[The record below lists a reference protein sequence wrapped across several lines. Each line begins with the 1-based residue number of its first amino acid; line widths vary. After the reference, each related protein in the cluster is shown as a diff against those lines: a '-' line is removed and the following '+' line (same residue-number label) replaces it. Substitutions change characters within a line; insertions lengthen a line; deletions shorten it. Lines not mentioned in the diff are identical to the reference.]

1 MRIALMHPRVVSTQS
16 ENGAGQGMSK
26 RKACP
31 NAFLAASLHRCFES
45 ALVHLRATFD
55 TEALG
60 LSVQRLF
67 RAFLHLRHV
76 HLLTYLLR
84 S

>member
-1 MRIALMHPRVVSTQS
+1 MRIALLHPRVVSTQS
-16 ENGAGQGMSK
+16 ENGAGHEQAQ
-26 RKACP
+26 ACP

-60 LSVQRLF
+60 LPVKRLF
-67 RAFLHLRHV
+67 RSFLHLRHV